1 MKKLNIVIVFTLLAG
16 ATLACRFGLPTSS
29 ISNSSALSTLVP
41 AATSTL
47 PPNPSVPTLSAAT
60 QSAQDNRISSLQ
72 TSQDALVNLYKQVSP
87 GVVSITV
94 ETDQGTALGS
104 GFVYDAD
111 GHIITNYHV
120 IEGATDQEVDF
131 PSGVKAHAKVI
142 GTDLDSDIAV
152 LQVANVDAK
161 DLHPLTLGD
170 SSKLQVGQTLIAI
183 GNPFGLTGTMTTG
196 IVSAMGRT
204 LESMRESSAGTYYS
218 AGDLIQTDAAINPG
232 NSGGPLLNMAG
243 EVVGINRAIRTNNTT
258 DTGEPT
264 NSGIGFAVSINIVK
278 RVVPVLIKTGKY
290 DYPYLGIT
298 SQDGMS
304 LTEQEALGLPQST
317 GAYVTEVA
325 AGGPADKAGIIGGSQ
340 PTNIQGLNK
349 GGDLIVAV
357 DGHPV
362 LVFGDLLG
370 YLMNNKVPGDQIV
383 LTVLR
388 NGQSKEITLTLEKR
402 P

>member
-1 MKKLNIVIVFTLLAG
+1 
-16 ATLACRFGLPTSS
+16 
-29 ISNSSALSTLVP
+29 
-41 AATSTL
+41 
-47 PPNPSVPTLSAAT
+47 
-60 QSAQDNRISSLQ
+60 
-72 TSQDALVNLYKQVSP
+72 VNLYKEVSP

-104 GFVYDAD
+104 GFVYDTQ

-120 IEGATDQEVDF
+120 VEGATDQEVDF
-131 PSGVKAHAKVI
+131 PSGIKAHAKVI

-152 LQVANVDAK
+152 LQVSDVAAE

-196 IVSAMGRT
+196 IVSAVGRT
-204 LESMRESSAGTYYS
+204 LESMRQSSAGNYYS

-232 NSGGPLLNMAG
+232 NSGGPLLDMTG
-243 EVVGINRAIRTNNTT
+243 EVVGITRAIRTNATT

-278 RVVPVLIKTGKY
+278 RVVPVLISTGKY
-290 DYPYLGIT
+290 DYPYLGIS
-298 SQDGMS
+298 SQDS
-304 LTEQEALGLPQST
+304 LTLTEQEALGLTQST
-317 GAYVTEVA
+317 GAYVTEIA
-325 AGGPADKAGIIGGSQ
+325 AGGPAEKAGVLGGSQ
-340 PTNIQGLNK
+340 PTKIQGLNK
-349 GGDLIVAV
+349 GGDLIIAV

-362 LVFGDLLG
+362 LVFGDLLS
-370 YLMNNKVPGDQIV
+370 YLMNNKAPGDQIV

-388 NGQSKEITLTLEKR
+388 DGQKKDLTLTLVKR